1 MSLSSNLEVVEAIVF
16 AHFHSKFEMVLLSD
30 AEKKQRQNMIGTKM
44 RELYSPGIA
53 EQQQTDLR
61 DSATRFK
68 EHSSTEQG
76 NW

>member
-1 MSLSSNLEVVEAIVF
+1 M
-16 AHFHSKFEMVLLSD
+16 SD

-44 RELYSPGIA
+44 RELYSLGIA
-53 EQQQTDLR
+53 EQQQTDIR
-61 DSATRFK
+61 DSTATRFK

>member
-1 MSLSSNLEVVEAIVF
+1 
-16 AHFHSKFEMVLLSD
+16 
-30 AEKKQRQNMIGTKM
+30 MIGTKM
-44 RELYSPGIA
+44 RELYSPGILLA
-53 EQQQTDLR
+53 QQQTDLR

>member
-1 MSLSSNLEVVEAIVF
+1 M
-16 AHFHSKFEMVLLSD
+16 SD

-68 EHSSTEQG
+68 EQHSSTEQG
-76 NW
+76 N